1 MSLSVFPA
9 APASASGTATGSGI
23 RESVAALASRL
34 LQVLAAAQEAGKRMD
49 LDLLAAALG
58 ADVSADEDG
67 VRERGLRREDVR
79 ALVARLDGEGFVDAS
94 RMRLTLA
101 GFAIAKSLPE
111 KTSGLRLVR

>member
-1 MSLSVFPA
+1 MSLSVL
-9 APASASGTATGSGI
+9 PASPTTSATPSSGI
-23 RESVAALASRL
+23 RESVAALSARL
-34 LQVLAAAQEAGKRMD
+34 LQVLAAAQEAGTRMD
-49 LDLLAAALG
+49 LDAVAMALG
-58 ADVSADEDG
+58 ADVSVEEDG

-111 KTSGLRLVR
+111 KPTGLRLVR